1 LTYCVGILLNE
12 GLVLA
17 SDSRTNAGIDRVS
30 TFRKMHVLE
39 KRGERF
45 FALLTAGNL
54 SLTQGV
60 MSLLREWLESGD
72 PEKDLWAVG
81 SMFAAA
87 RAVGTAIREMH
98 KIDGGYLQQHDVDFS
113 ASFIL
118 AGQLKT
124 GQLRL
129 FLIYDA
135 GNFIEAMGDT
145 IYFQIGEVKYGK
157 ADPRPHHPAEH
168 RPQRRGEMRADLL
181 RFDHALQR
189 VGWAAHRH
197 LRLPARLH
205 GSRLHHQAR
214 RVRPLSSVDPRR
226 LGIGSAQGLPGH
238 RAGAG
243 LEDLIFG
250 VRGNCKNLQQGRNVL
265 QQTWARRCLPQWPS
279 PRSRYRLRPK
289 CQATGRGGASSP
301 PCHIMVKTAQSCVE
315 FAFQVP
321 SLASYLRRGTESP
334 QGKGHQTTRLIG
346 AGRRSWPS
354 RSKEGWRCDSSFRS
368 SLQRS

>member
-1 LTYCVGILLNE
+1 MTYCIGILLNE
-12 GLVLA
+12 GVVLA

-39 KRGERF
+39 KPGERF

-54 SLTQGV
+54 SLTQGA
-60 MSLLREWLESGD
+60 MSLLGEWLDSGD

-118 AGQLKT
+118 AGQVKG

-157 ADPRPHHPAEH
+157 PILDRIIEPAHE
-168 RPQRRGEMRADLL
+168 PDRRGEMRVDLL
-181 RFDHALQR
+181 RFDDALQCL
-189 VGWAAHRH
+189 GGAADRSSG
-197 LRLPARLH
+197 LPARFPAP
-205 GSRLHHQAR
+205 RLFRPAR
-214 RVRPLSSVDPRR
+214 RLRSLSQIDPRR
-226 LGIGSAQGLPGH
+226 VGQRAAQGLRGDRPRPGLD
-238 RAGAG
+238 AVA
-243 LEDLIFG
+243 LANPTFL
-250 VRGNCKNLQQGRNVL
+250 
-265 QQTWARRCLPQWPS
+265 LPP
-279 PRSRYRLRPK
+279 
-289 CQATGRGGASSP
+289 
-301 PCHIMVKTAQSCVE
+301 
-315 FAFQVP
+315 
-321 SLASYLRRGTESP
+321 
-334 QGKGHQTTRLIG
+334 
-346 AGRRSWPS
+346 
-354 RSKEGWRCDSSFRS
+354 
-368 SLQRS
+368 